1 RTLQITQTMTA
12 LTHRSY
18 LASLRRRLYL
28 KTQTA
33 QTILKL
39 ISIGYQ
45 PVATR
50 PLLPISHD
58 HFYRLCPIC
67 QAVPWAAYR
76 QVVSSLS
83 PNGRQPTR
91 VACSL
96 MALAPYLAP
105 MPAPSAIVL
114 KDAHPLMRQM
124 AS

>member
-1 RTLQITQTMTA
+1 MTA
-12 LTHRSY
+12 LTPRIY
-18 LASLRRRLYL
+18 LASLRRQLYL

-33 QTILKL
+33 QTILQL

-50 PLLPISHD
+50 PSLPISQG

-83 PNGRQPTR
+83 PNGHQPIK
-91 VACSL
+91 VVCSL
-96 MALAPYLAP
+96 MALAPYLTP

-114 KDAHPLMRQM
+114 KDANPFMRQM